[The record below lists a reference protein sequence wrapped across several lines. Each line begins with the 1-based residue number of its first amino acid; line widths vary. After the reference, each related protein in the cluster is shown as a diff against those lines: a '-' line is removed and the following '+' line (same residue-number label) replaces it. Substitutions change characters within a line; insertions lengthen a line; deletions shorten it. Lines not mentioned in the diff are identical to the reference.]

1 MKFNFNGLEVEIK
14 VKEGTKK
21 ADFYKAA
28 AVEDDITMALIHAS
42 AFLTG
47 QGMYKEADHYSNMAA
62 AMMNNRV

>member
-28 AVEDDITMALIHAS
+28 AVENDITMALIHAS
-42 AFLTG
+42 SFLTG
-47 QGMYKEADHYSNMAA
+47 QGDYTAAKHYSDMAH
-62 AMMNNRV
+62 AMIENRV